1 MNIVSLKCFCDHPHP
16 LTPPRHPLTPTFSR
30 IQNSLGNLVQFIYF
44 KMHNLKNPN
53 NVLSLN
59 RKLVTDPKVESF
71 FVTAGLTYYGQF
83 NKGNKIH
90 A

>member
-1 MNIVSLKCFCDHPHP
+1 
-16 LTPPRHPLTPTFSR
+16 
-30 IQNSLGNLVQFIYF
+30 
-44 KMHNLKNPN
+44 MHNLKNPN

-83 NKGNKIH
+83 NKGKKIH